1 MIRVAPGVGRT
12 RKLSSMRQGG
22 LLRVLRI
29 SSMWLG
35 KDDPLLPVDERVY
48 SESVP
53 SAGFMAIQS
62 VEGKVKRGR

>member
-1 MIRVAPGVGRT
+1 
-12 RKLSSMRQGG
+12 MRQGG